1 MAVLIPDEK
10 VNCFDFLAKK
20 IFKAKRDNFHPGHLA
35 DEGSPFEYI
44 ISEIHWLT
52 VQEMQFELN

>member
-44 ISEIHWLT
+44 HIRNTLVDCTRDAI
-52 VQEMQFELN
+52 